1 MSDEELEEWCSKTI
15 DRMLADD
22 RFFLHMIIQ
31 GFGRRLERLAE
42 AHEENKEVCPNCGFF
57 KDHCVCEKPRT
68 QGDKIRAMSD
78 EELAEFLNTLFIEG
92 QIEAIH
98 EQYPDSVFNWKDSTL
113 KYLKS
118 EVKE

>member
-1 MSDEELEEWCSKTI
+1 MVDCKTC
-15 DRMLADD
+15 
-22 RFFLHMIIQ
+22 
-31 GFGRRLERLAE
+31 E
-42 AHEENKEVCPNCGFF
+42 HENVCPMPDFVRNNLKLCR
-57 KDHCVCEKPRT
+57 KYRQKKPQT
-68 QGDKIRAMSD
+68 QGDRIRAMSD